1 MEINFVSQKI
11 GVTDDFKQFAELKLQ
26 KIEKLF
32 DKSASAKITLS
43 EHKGEV
49 TVELMV
55 ASADMLFRAEQ
66 QASDKK
72 EALLTTVDRII
83 RQIRKHKTKL
93 IRHLKNDNLSL
104 NLDDIAD
111 ETTDYEVI
119 KTKALNLRPMTVD
132 EAILQ
137 MNMLSH
143 DFFMFKDAT
152 TGKVSLVYKRK
163 DENYSVMIAD

>member
-1 MEINFVSQKI
+1 MEISFVSPKI
-11 GVTDDFKQFAELKLQ
+11 TVTDDFKQFAELKLQ

-32 DKSASAKITLS
+32 DKSATAKVTLS

-55 ASADMLFRAEQ
+55 SSSDLLFRAEQ

-72 EALLTTVDRII
+72 EALLITVERII

-93 IRHLKNDNLSL
+93 IRHLKNDNLSVH
-104 NLDDIAD
+104 LDDIAE
-111 ETTDYEVI
+111 ETTDFEVI
-119 KTKALNLRPMTVD
+119 KTKNLNLRPMSVD

-137 MNMLSH
+137 MNMLGH
-143 DFFMFKDAT
+143 DFFMFKDAVN
-152 TGKVSLVYKRK
+152 GKVSLVYKRK
-163 DENYSVMIAD
+163 DENYSVMIAE